1 VFNAVGIIGVGPV
14 GRAIVAHAAHA
25 DLPVLISSS
34 RGPDALGEVIAELP
48 PGATATTVERA
59 AQAELVILAIP
70 FVRVPEL
77 ASVVSD
83 WSGRVVVDTT
93 NQFSQYTP
101 EYSGYV
107 DLGEDTG
114 TEWVGRQ
121 LPGATMIKAFN
132 AMFAS
137 YIGPDPRHA
146 EGRQAVFY
154 ACDDEGACAGFHE
167 FLTTLGFAPV
177 YVGTLHEG
185 GRMMQLGGVLNA
197 VHVLRQ
203 D

>member
-1 VFNAVGIIGVGPV
+1 MFNAAGISGAGPE
-14 GRAIVAHAAHA
+14 GRALAAPA
-25 DLPVLISSS
+25 DLAVLISKS

-48 PGATATTVERA
+48 PGTTAVTVERA
-59 AQAELVILAIP
+59 ARADLVILAIP
-70 FVRVPEL
+70 FVRVPKL
-77 ASVVSD
+77 TRAVPN
-83 WSGRVVVDTT
+83 WSGRVVVDAT
-93 NQFSQYTP
+93 NQFSQYPP

-137 YIGPDPRHA
+137 YISPDPRHT

-154 ACDDEGACAGFHE
+154 AGDDEGA
-167 FLTTLGFAPV
+167 
-177 YVGTLHEG
+177 
-185 GRMMQLGGVLNA
+185 
-197 VHVLRQ
+197 
-203 D
+203 

>member
-1 VFNAVGIIGVGPV
+1 VFNAAGISGAGPE
-14 GRAIVAHAAHA
+14 GRALAAPA
-25 DLPVLISSS
+25 DLAVLISKS

-48 PGATATTVERA
+48 PGTTAVTVARA
-59 AQAELVILAIP
+59 ARADLVILAIP
-70 FVRVPEL
+70 FVRVPKL
-77 ASVVSD
+77 TRAVRTGADAS
-83 WSGRVVVDTT
+83 WSTPPTSSR
-93 NQFSQYTP
+93 STP

-137 YIGPDPRHA
+137 YISPDRRHT

-154 ACDDEGACAGFHE
+154 AGDDEGA
-167 FLTTLGFAPV
+167 
-177 YVGTLHEG
+177 
-185 GRMMQLGGVLNA
+185 
-197 VHVLRQ
+197 
-203 D
+203 